1 MNYIQLYLLGIKLLI
16 DVINYKIWNK
26 NTANNIHF
34 FLLPKLLGLSLTTCE
49 KEQHKFQLQFG
60 LH

>member
-1 MNYIQLYLLGIKLLI
+1 MNYIQIYLLGIKVLI

-26 NTANNIHF
+26 NTANGIHF
-34 FLLPKLLGLSLTTCE
+34 FLLPKLLGLSLTSCE
-49 KEQHKFQLQFG
+49 KEQYKFG